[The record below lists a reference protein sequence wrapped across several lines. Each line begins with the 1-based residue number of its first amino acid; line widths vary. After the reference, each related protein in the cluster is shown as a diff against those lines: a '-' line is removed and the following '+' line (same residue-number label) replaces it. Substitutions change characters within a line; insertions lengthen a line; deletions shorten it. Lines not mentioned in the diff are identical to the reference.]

1 MTDSVVNVDMEQHVE
16 YGTTAI
22 ESYRSLTHDVIK
34 IYGFR
39 FKNIENGMLKGTF
52 RIEEGLR
59 KRVNLL
65 KKYDSRSCLLY
76 KSSLIKVIGSFNQNA
91 TTSNGHV
98 IALACRII
106 RVHAQLIPKTM
117 KNH

>member
-1 MTDSVVNVDMEQHVE
+1 MSLKLRHFKISKKDSAAPQSIPIMTDSVVDVDMEQHVE

-59 KRVNLL
+59 KGVDLL
-65 KKYDSRSCLLY
+65 NYES
-76 KSSLIKVIGSFNQNA
+76 
-91 TTSNGHV
+91 
-98 IALACRII
+98 
-106 RVHAQLIPKTM
+106 
-117 KNH
+117 